1 MTSLRSLPP
10 FDHGAALR
18 VPPPGDSANWRNLLM
33 WLGTDAHALAEADA
47 VQVRT
52 PQGEVIAHCGDWI
65 VLSVTGAFHVTR
77 TGDRIC
83 DA

>member
-1 MTSLRSLPP
+1 MTSLRSTPP

-18 VPPPGDSANWRNLLM
+18 VPPPEDSVNWRNLLK
-33 WLGTDAHALAEADA
+33 WLGDDARSVAEADA

-52 PQGEVIAHCGDWI
+52 PQGDVIAHCGDWI
-65 VLSVTGAFHVTR
+65 VLSVTGVFHVTHTGGR
-77 TGDRIC
+77 TW